1 LAAVVAGVA
10 SSYSTDLTWVMGM
23 VREMLSSPSTEISA
37 VELAVTVPITLV
49 PSRMKIVACGREPV
63 SCFAQ
68 DEMSKPEKIA
78 MITEIC
84 RMRITP

>member
-1 LAAVVAGVA
+1 
-10 SSYSTDLTWVMGM
+10 
-23 VREMLSSPSTEISA
+23 
-37 VELAVTVPITLV
+37 
-49 PSRMKIVACGREPV
+49 MKIVACGREPV